1 LYLDPARP
9 GAVSPSERLR
19 FGLSLLQGEL
29 GGRTDW
35 WIFNHVGIARTQ
47 RVIPRRLRRPYAVF
61 LNGIEVWSPQLS
73 RDRLSTLAEA
83 TLRISI
89 SHHTARRVRA
99 AHPEIGAI
107 EPCPLGL
114 LDEEPASGE
123 PDAELLARIRPESVL
138 IVGRMSSAER
148 YKGHDE
154 LLECWR
160 TVIGKFAEAQ
170 LVIVGG
176 GDDSQRL
183 AAKASELG
191 LAGSVLFTGFV
202 GDSTLAEIWKRVRV
216 FAMPSTGEGFGLVY
230 LQAMRAS
237 LPCIGSTQDAAGDI
251 IVNEQTGFLVD
262 RAVTGQLSSSIIRLL
277 ENPDLG
283 KRMGAAGKNRFDA
296 EFTYG
301 RYLARLGPILQS
313 GFMKS

>member
-61 LNGIEVWSPQLS
+61 LNGIEVWSPQLA

-154 LLECWR
+154 LL
-160 TVIGKFAEAQ
+160 
-170 LVIVGG
+170 
-176 GDDSQRL
+176 
-183 AAKASELG
+183 
-191 LAGSVLFTGFV
+191 
-202 GDSTLAEIWKRVRV
+202 
-216 FAMPSTGEGFGLVY
+216 
-230 LQAMRAS
+230 
-237 LPCIGSTQDAAGDI
+237 
-251 IVNEQTGFLVD
+251 
-262 RAVTGQLSSSIIRLL
+262 
-277 ENPDLG
+277 
-283 KRMGAAGKNRFDA
+283 
-296 EFTYG
+296 
-301 RYLARLGPILQS
+301 
-313 GFMKS
+313 